1 MQQVF
6 KLLFLCCVIKSS
18 EETFS
23 DPRSS
28 NAVEN
33 RVFQMHVNTVV
44 AVSV

>member
-6 KLLFLCCVIKSS
+6 KLLFLCCVTT

-28 NAVEN
+28 SAIEN
-33 RVFQMHVNTVV
+33 RVFQIYVNTVV